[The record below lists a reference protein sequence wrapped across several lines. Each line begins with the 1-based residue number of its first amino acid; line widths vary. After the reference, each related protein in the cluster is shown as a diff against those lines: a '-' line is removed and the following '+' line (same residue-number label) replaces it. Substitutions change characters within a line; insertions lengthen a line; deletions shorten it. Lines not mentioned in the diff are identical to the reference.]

1 MNGNEPAFPYTS
13 GGHFGNALGLTK
25 REWVAG
31 ILEAGMLSAAE
42 ETGLPERM
50 AGVARLYADALL
62 AELDK
67 GPKQ

>member
-1 MNGNEPAFPYTS
+1 MNGNEPAFPYAS

-31 ILEAGMLSAAE
+31 MAMAAMLSQ
-42 ETGLPERM
+42 ETVALPERM